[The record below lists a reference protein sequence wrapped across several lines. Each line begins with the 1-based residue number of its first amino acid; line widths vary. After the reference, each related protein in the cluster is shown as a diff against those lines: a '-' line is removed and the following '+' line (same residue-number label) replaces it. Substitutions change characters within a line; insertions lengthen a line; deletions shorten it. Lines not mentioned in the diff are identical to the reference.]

1 MKGHFKMKG
10 LSQLSH
16 QMLANLYPT
25 KEFSH
30 YLFGFMLH
38 RKHESQW
45 SNIKNSVQVH
55 CSLLRE
61 KKGTEGCSPSEL
73 PQLSQLDSSKASPCF
88 RRRGRLIKPSL
99 KWAWLLSP
107 PQFIW
112 GHAYW
117 DWAVHVRVTALLLL
131 FVSMDTGGKVALIGC
146 LAQPV
151 SGLFPD
157 GGGAVAALV
166 EQHIGLVGL
175 KLVLWDCSHTGVI
188 VEAPPIFIWT
198 AGCVVAHVYRP
209 SVVTYCI

>member
-1 MKGHFKMKG
+1 MKG

-16 QMLANLYPT
+16 QMLANFYST
-25 KEFSH
+25 EEFSH
-30 YLFGFMLH
+30 CLSGFMLH
-38 RKHESQW
+38 CKHELQW
-45 SNIKNSVQVH
+45 SNIKNSAS
-55 CSLLRE
+55 CASTLLTPAWEVGHRGLQSVWAASALSVRLF
-61 KKGTEGCSPSEL
+61 KSIS
-73 PQLSQLDSSKASPCF
+73 LSQEARSPHQALLKVSMASLSSSE
-88 RRRGRLIKPSL
+88 
-99 KWAWLLSP
+99 
-107 PQFIW
+107 FIW

-175 KLVLWDCSHTGVI
+175 KLVLWDWSHTVG
-188 VEAPPIFIWT
+188 
-198 AGCVVAHVYRP
+198 G
-209 SVVTYCI
+209 